1 MLPRQHLTMSDMQLY
16 FAGELF
22 VFACLVNIALGV
34 IQTSAIHAGITR
46 LEATL
51 NARFTGL
58 ESTMMPVSTVSIA
71 PSAT

>member
-1 MLPRQHLTMSDMQLY
+1 
-16 FAGELF
+16 
-22 VFACLVNIALGV
+22 VNIALGV

-58 ESTMMPVSTVSIA
+58 ESTMNACFDRLDRSFGNMNA
-71 PSAT
+71 